1 MIRAFLHCRPAGLLL
16 LGASLL
22 VGGALPARADVTV
35 TDLEQPT
42 HYASPTPE
50 YFAAAALGD
59 GAAVRKALEEGV
71 CVDAAVP
78 RPVPPELASQ
88 FNPHT
93 RVAWLLNEPGTTAL
107 MLATANGKSD
117 VAAELIAAK
126 ANREARTRSGIR
138 PLDIAA
144 ERNDT
149 AMMQLLLGVT
159 PQSDAARM
167 SIVVDLGTQRAT
179 LSRRRPADPGH
190 EGFQRQEG
198 EADAARQIRR
208 HPEVHGMAFDA
219 VSQRFHAFLPA
230 AFLLAG
236 GTARGRDSRLPGLAR
251 LRAPA
256 RGNSR
261 RSSTRSSRAGRSW
274 KIR

>member
-1 MIRAFLHCRPAGLLL
+1 MIRAFFHVRAAGLFL
-16 LGASLL
+16 LGAGVLG
-22 VGGALPARADVTV
+22 GGAPPARAEVTV
-35 TDLEQPT
+35 TDLEQPM

-50 YFAAAALGD
+50 YFAAAAMGD
-59 GAAVRKALEEGV
+59 GAAVKKALDEGV
-71 CVDAAVP
+71 FVDAAVP

-93 RVAWLLNEPGTTAL
+93 RVAWLLNEPGATAL

-117 VAAELIAAK
+117 VVAELIAAK
-126 ANREARTRSGIR
+126 ANREARTHSGIR

-179 LSRRRPADPGH
+179 LSRDGQPIMVTKVSSGKKEKPTPPGKYVVTQKYTEWRSTLYHNASMPFFLRLSCSPVGLHAGVIPDYPAS
-190 EGFQRQEG
+190 
-198 EADAARQIRR
+198 
-208 HPEVHGMAFDA
+208 HGC
-219 VSQRFHAFLPA
+219 VRLPA
-230 AFLLAG
+230 EIAKKFYEIVPR
-236 GTARGRDSRLPGLAR
+236 GTLVE
-251 LRAPA
+251 
-256 RGNSR
+256 
-261 RSSTRSSRAGRSW
+261 
-274 KIR
+274 IR